1 MSARIIHLF
10 SRLPRAVRADCAA
23 PLEPSGPSANVVR
36 LPIGAESLPGT
47 GRNPAFP
54 PVFLIEALSEPR
66 RNALHELLQGNFD
79 QCFERSD
86 YSVQTRSLGSLHLTV
101 WLVECPT
108 ASILTLLDPVNGTEL
123 HARLHGGDFPDLE
136 SLLRYLGKLAP
147 AAIQDRS

>member
-10 SRLPRAVRADCAA
+10 SKLPKAAQADCAA
-23 PLEPSGPSANVVR
+23 PMGPSASAVG
-36 LPIGAESLPGT
+36 PSIEAESLPGT
-47 GRNPAFP
+47 GRKAAFP

-66 RNALHELLQGNFD
+66 RNALRELLKGNFD

-86 YSVQTRSLGSLHLTV
+86 YRVQTRSLGGLHLTV

-123 HARLHGGDFPDLE
+123 HARLHRGDFPDLE

-147 AAIQDRS
+147 AAAQARS

>member
-1 MSARIIHLF
+1 MAARIIHLF
-10 SRLPRAVRADCAA
+10 SRLPRAAQAIYPTPTGPA
-23 PLEPSGPSANVVR
+23 EPSASAVGPPV
-36 LPIGAESLPGT
+36 GAESLPGT

-54 PVFLIEALSEPR
+54 PVFLIEPLSEPR

-86 YSVQTRSLGSLHLTV
+86 YSVQTRSLVSLHLTV

-108 ASILTLLDPVNGTEL
+108 ASILTLLDPVSGTEL
-123 HARLHGGDFPDLE
+123 HARLHGGDFPDLD

-147 AAIQDRS
+147 ATLQDRS